1 MSTNPSFPALPVE
14 RKNAPPV
21 VIVSLCAIFCGL
33 GLAEQISNNILP
45 LTLRRFTENASIIGA
60 ILAIHPIFGFVTQPL
75 VGVLSDRIWT
85 PVGRRAFFLI
95 TCAPL
100 AAVCLV
106 LVPRLPALWQLI
118 AVVVLFQFFLA
129 MLWGSDHPLIA
140 DLVPAPQRTLVKG
153 CMMTSGQITTFLFVK
168 YGLGRALDRFGEPWI
183 YGFVA
188 AALVVLIA
196 AAAFFLNEQPLPPSR
211 RPRLTVRRYVGD
223 LFGDPVLRRFGF
235 LGLTQALASHIVA
248 GFVVLFAV
256 QTVHVSKAQFG
267 NAWSTQALISLTC
280 AIPLGWVVERLPK
293 PWVLVAGFAFS
304 IAGCLLGW
312 FAHDAHSFFAIAL
325 LVGFGGVVGNVT
337 FKPFFSEYLPRDI
350 IGQLT
355 GAYNICYAVGRS
367 LALAGGGWLVGHLG
381 NNYRFI
387 WIVAV
392 VFNLLSA
399 LIAASIPDVR
409 YARRKTARP
418 EAGLSAPGK
427 S

>member
-1 MSTNPSFPALPVE
+1 MIP
-14 RKNAPPV
+14 APPIAV
-21 VIVSLCAIFCGL
+21 PLIEGKKAPPKVILSLCSIFCGL
-33 GLAEQISNNILP
+33 TLAEQLSNNILP
-45 LTLRRFTENASIIGA
+45 LTLHRFTADASIIGM

-100 AAVCLV
+100 GAVCL
-106 LVPRLPALWQLI
+106 LVVPHLPALWQI
-118 AVVVLFQFFLA
+118 VTVVVLFQFLLA

-140 DLVPAPQRTLVKG
+140 DLVPSAQRTFVKS
-153 CMMTSGQITTFLFVK
+153 CMMTAGQITAFFFVK

-183 YGFVA
+183 YRFIA

-196 AAAFFLNEQPLPPSR
+196 AAAFFLNEERLPPST
-211 RPRLTVRRYVGD
+211 RPKLTPRRYVMD

-235 LGLTQALASHIVA
+235 IGLTQALAEHIIA

-256 QTVHVSKAQFG
+256 QTMHVSKADFG
-267 NAWSTQALISLTC
+267 NAWSNQALIALTC
-280 AIPLGWVVERLPK
+280 AIPLGFLVERLPK
-293 PWVLVAGFAFS
+293 PWVLVTGFAFS
-304 IAGCLLGW
+304 IAGCVLGW
-312 FAHDAHSFFAIAL
+312 FARDAHSFFAIAL
-325 LVGFGGVVGNVT
+325 LVGFGGVIGNVT

-367 LALAGGGWLVGHLG
+367 IALAGGGWLVGHLG

-387 WIVAV
+387 WIIAAV
-392 VFNLLSA
+392 FGVVSA

-409 YARRKTARP
+409 YVQRKAARRTMA
-418 EAGLSAPGK
+418 
-427 S
+427 